1 MTTRSKLPS
10 TVYLLG
16 LTIFSLVTA
25 EFMVAGMMPAL
36 AEAFSVSL
44 AQVGNLIAYYA
55 LGMALGGPPVTVL
68 LLSRG
73 ISNKRALVWLLTCYV
88 IAGAV
93 AAAAPSYGVL
103 AFARIIMGI
112 SSAVCIGLCMT
123 ICAGLV
129 APEGRGRAVSVVLAG
144 LMLSPVVG
152 VPMTTWVEQ
161 HVGWRASS
169 WAVVALAM
177 LCTVLATRRLPAI
190 QKGGEP
196 PLSQQWA
203 GLKNRTLWGA
213 YITSGLITSGLIIGG
228 TFAAFSYC
236 TPILIHEVG
245 IAPTLVAPVLAI
257 YGVANLMGNMIVG
270 RFADRHTFPAL
281 AWGLALMVLALGG
294 FALAGDHLWLNLG
307 CFFALGLTGVALNP
321 AMVARVMKAAEP
333 AAMVNILH
341 TSVITAGLAFGSW
354 AGGAVIDAGYG
365 LRSPL
370 WVGAAMALVGLLS
383 LLPAMKS
390 MKREQT
396 APESAECVS

>member
-144 LMLSPVVG
+144 LMLSPVIG

-203 GLKNRTLWGA
+203 GLKNPKLWGA
-213 YITSGLITSGLIIGG
+213 YITSGLIIGG

-257 YGVANLMGNMIVG
+257 YGVANLVGNMIVG

-281 AWGLALMVLALGG
+281 AWGLVLMALALGG

-370 WVGAAMALVGLLS
+370 WVGAAMALVGLIS
-383 LLPAMKS
+383 LVPAMS
-390 MKREQT
+390 RVRREDKVSR
-396 APESAECVS
+396 SATCPS